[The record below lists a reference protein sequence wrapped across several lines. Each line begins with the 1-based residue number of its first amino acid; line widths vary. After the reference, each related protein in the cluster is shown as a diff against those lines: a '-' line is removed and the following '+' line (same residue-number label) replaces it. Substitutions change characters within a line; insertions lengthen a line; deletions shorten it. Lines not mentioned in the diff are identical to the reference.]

1 MKNLSREEFEIYC
14 LLTAAEAD
22 FDITKQDLIAMGAKS
37 DPETFVRVY
46 NGFEADSDKGR
57 MATINE
63 HKALYIKDEL
73 DRQNHFE
80 RMRKV
85 FFFDGRFAE
94 AEQSVIGMLREII

>member
-22 FDITKQDLIAMGAKS
+22 FDITKQDLIAMGSKS
-37 DPETFVRVY
+37 DPVTFVRVY
-46 NGFEADSDKGR
+46 NGFEADNDIARKN
-57 MATINE
+57 TILE
-63 HKALYIKDEL
+63 CKALYINDEL

-85 FFFDGRFAE
+85 FFFDGRFPE

>member
-14 LLTAAEAD
+14 LLLAAEAD
-22 FDITKQDLIAMGAKS
+22 FDITIQDLIAMGAKS

-46 NGFEADSDKGR
+46 NGFEADHESDR
-57 MATINE
+57 MTTISE
-63 HKALYIKDEL
+63 PKALYIKDEL

-85 FFFDGRFAE
+85 FFFDVRFAE
-94 AEQSVIGMLREII
+94 AEQSVIKMLRNII